1 MIYFDI
7 HLVEFALMIPCKVI
21 LYANLW
27 TAFNTI
33 KMALKASMRED
44 VMRVILKMVPECLCG
59 RLGFE
64 EHMSLMHIKI
74 AVRIIKVSWK
84 NALDKNKAIFIFKTK
99 QPKESTYVSCI

>member
-1 MIYFDI
+1 M
-7 HLVEFALMIPCKVI
+7 
-21 LYANLW
+21 
-27 TAFNTI
+27 
-33 KMALKASMRED
+33 MALKASMRED

-84 NALDKNKAIFIFKTK
+84 NALDKNKAIFMFKTK
-99 QPKESTYVSCI
+99 QPKESTYVSCLCIMSVCNRMNNYKMLWSMQI

>member
-1 MIYFDI
+1 MLIYGQ
-7 HLVEFALMIPCKVI
+7 H
-21 LYANLW
+21 
-27 TAFNTI
+27 FNTI
-33 KMALKASMRED
+33 KMALKASMREN